1 MRVEQ
6 DPTLLSDLIKTEFPG
21 QEGQKD
27 EGIDQDV
34 VIWRRG
40 GVFAVGLG
48 KLLYMGSSAQDG
60 ENEQYLSLFLN
71 F

>member
-1 MRVEQ
+1 MGQVRVEQ

-40 GVFAVGLG
+40 GVCAVGEG
-48 KLLYMGSSAQDG
+48 KLLYMWLTNQNGKDR
-60 ENEQYLSLFLN
+60 
-71 F
+71 

>member
-48 KLLYMGSSAQDG
+48 KLLYMWLTNQNGKDR
-60 ENEQYLSLFLN
+60 
-71 F
+71 